1 MSASGYGPSNGQ
13 FLRKAQLVVSQG
25 SNGLD
30 LSQLRFTFR
39 INASDCETPNT
50 AFIRVYNLKEQTR
63 QQIIAEYDSVTLQAG
78 YEYGNYGIVF
88 QGSIKQFRF
97 GKERNVDSYLEIQA
111 ADGDQAYNFGIINQ
125 SFAPGS
131 TYSDQLSALAK
142 AMNVTVDPN
151 ANGYLAF
158 GGIIPQPGGKVMFG
172 MARLYMSTL
181 AKNNNCRWSIQN
193 GVLTLIPLTGY
204 LPGTAVA
211 INSSSGMIGTPE
223 QTDNGIKVRCY
234 LNPLIKIGQAVQ
246 INNADINQAVL
257 RSRFG
262 FPKYRSQY
270 YPATV
275 ANDGIYRVIVAEYQ
289 GDTRGND
296 WFTELTCLDIDPSSP
311 ANTSVLSHG

>member
-1 MSASGYGPSNGQ
+1 MSTSGFGPENGQ
-13 FLRKAQLVVSQG
+13 FLRKAQLVVSKG
-25 SNGLD
+25 ANGLD
-30 LSQLRFTFR
+30 LSDLRFNFQ
-39 INASDCETPNT
+39 IKASDCETPNT

-78 YEYGNYGIVF
+78 YQYGNYGIIF

-97 GKERNVDSYLEIQA
+97 GRERNVDGYLDIYA
-111 ADGDQAYNFGIINQ
+111 ADGDEAYNFGVINQ
-125 SFAPGS
+125 SFGPGS
-131 TYSDQLSALAK
+131 SFSDQLSALAT
-142 AMNVTVDPN
+142 AMNVKIDPN
-151 ANGYLAF
+151 ATSFLAT
-158 GGIIPQPGGKVMFG
+158 GGILPTGKVMFG
-172 MARLYMSTL
+172 MARLYMAAL

-234 LNPLIKIGQAVQ
+234 LNPLIKIGQAVK
-246 INNADINQAVL
+246 INNADINQAVVKEQ
-257 RSRFG
+257 F
-262 FPKYRSQY
+262 FPSYTSQY

-275 ANDGIYRVIVAEYQ
+275 ANDGIYRVIVAEYE